1 MTQQKRLMYMRLKN
15 GGWKNVITSDEAWFY
30 LRTCRG
36 KREVEYISREQK
48 RCDAAIFESVAH
60 PQGIM
65 MWVGLSANGPTKPIV
80 IEPKAKICSSYYVNK
95 DSAPAHRAK
104 ATLLFLREQN
114 VSFIEPEQWLP
125 SSPDC
130 APCDYCLWGY
140 LKSQV
145 NKRNIKTLCGLKKA
159 VQDELKKI
167 SQSLINKALA
177 AWPKRCR
184 LIYKNKG
191 EHIEKYF

>member
-1 MTQQKRLMYMRLKN
+1 MKLSF
-15 GGWKNVITSDEAWFY
+15 I
-30 LRTCRG
+30 
-36 KREVEYISREQK
+36 YIPVGENMKFNMFQEKKK
-48 RCDAAIFESVAH
+48 RCDTAVFKSVAH

-95 DSAPAHRAK
+95 VLKPFLRDAKTLYPSNDNISHQDSAPAHRAK

-114 VSFIEPEQWLP
+114 VTFIEPEQWLP

-130 APCDYCLWGY
+130 TPCDYFLWGY

-145 NKRNIKTLCGLKKA
+145 NNRNIRTLCGLQKA
-159 VQDELKKI
+159 VQDEL
-167 SQSLINKALA
+167 
-177 AWPKRCR
+177 
-184 LIYKNKG
+184 
-191 EHIEKYF
+191 EKYPNH